1 MPIMKCQQL
10 GTDNIKVS
18 LVGYL
23 MSTAGYSVID
33 VHSLWRLKKYNKKHI
48 QKKPKWTNKNPKKP
62 SIVTDSKAK

>member
-33 VHSLWRLKKYNKKHI
+33 VHSLRRLKKYNKKHV
-48 QKKPKWTNKNPKKP
+48 QKKPKWTNKNPTKP